1 MSGAVYNAY
10 GWDMLNWIVFPVAGV
25 CLAAL
30 GLLLVSRRRVAAA

>member
-10 GWDMLNWIVFPVAGV
+10 GWDTLNWIVFPVSAI

-30 GLLLVSRRRVAAA
+30 ATLSLAQRRQPT